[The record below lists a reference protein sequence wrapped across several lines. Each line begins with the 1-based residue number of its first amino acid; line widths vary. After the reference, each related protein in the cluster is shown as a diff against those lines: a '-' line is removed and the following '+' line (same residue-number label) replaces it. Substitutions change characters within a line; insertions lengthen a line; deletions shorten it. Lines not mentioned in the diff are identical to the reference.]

1 MTGCHS
7 CVASQGLLCLGVSGH
22 GSSVQTCSSRPI
34 PRPHLALYLAQPTRH
49 QDLQRCAMGIAI
61 VTTHMCKQR
70 PLQFT
75 WASQARSDLQGSC
88 FQAFM
93 FTFFA
98 GVPCGRN
105 ARAHTDTKEGK
116 AQANHG
122 FCRGLSLLSW
132 QRSKAGVHTVF
143 TNPTSQMIW
152 FLASVGLLLVGCCC
166 CCFCCCCAVPFCCGF
181 AGAGWLLLLVN
192 YCWLAAAGLV
202 LPAVWLLLVCCC
214 CLAAAGGML
223 LVTFCCC
230 WVVGVVLLLVGCLL
244 LLAAAAASACA
255 AKPTHL
261 LLAVVAQTLSLWQ
274 CCKLGL
280 ESIVLACLVKRGVP
294 CGD

>member
-1 MTGCHS
+1 MLVGM
-7 CVASQGLLCLGVSGH
+7 GLLCKRV
-22 GSSVQTCSSRPI
+22 
-34 PRPHLALYLAQPTRH
+34 HLAQYLAHISPSISPNPPGTRTSRGVPWG
-49 QDLQRCAMGIAI
+49 L
-61 VTTHMCKQR
+61 
-70 PLQFT
+70 PLSQHTCVSKGLFNLHGPL
-75 WASQARSDLQGSC
+75 QARSDLQGSC

-192 YCWLAAAGLV
+192 YCWLAGAG
-202 LPAVWLLLVCCC
+202 WLLLLVSCCWFVLLLFGC
-214 CLAAAGGML
+214 CWFAAARLAAA
-223 LVTFCCC
+223 V
-230 WVVGVVLLLVGCLL
+230 WPLLVGCCWLPSAAVGLLVLFLL
-244 LLAAAAASACA
+244 LLAAACCCLC
-255 AKPTHL
+255 L
-261 LLAVVAQTLSLWQ
+261 LLQSLLICCWLLLRKPYHCGSVVNWAW
-274 CCKLGL
+274 K
-280 ESIVLACLVKRGVP
+280 A
-294 CGD
+294 

>member
-1 MTGCHS
+1 
-7 CVASQGLLCLGVSGH
+7 
-22 GSSVQTCSSRPI
+22 
-34 PRPHLALYLAQPTRH
+34 
-49 QDLQRCAMGIAI
+49 
-61 VTTHMCKQR
+61 MCKKR

-75 WASQARSDLQGSC
+75 WALQARSDLQGSC
-88 FQAFM
+88 LQAFM

-105 ARAHTDTKEGK
+105 ARAQTPKK
-116 AQANHG
+116 AKRKLTMG
-122 FCRGLSLLSW
+122 FVVVLAYFW
-132 QRSKAGVHTVF
+132 QRSEAGVHTVF

-166 CCFCCCCAVPFCCGF
+166 CFCCCCAVLFCCWWLAAASCCWF
-181 AGAGWLLLLVN
+181 AGAGWLLLLVSG
-192 YCWLAAAGLV
+192 CWLRAACCLAAAGLL
-202 LPAVWLLLVCCC
+202 LPACCC

-244 LLAAAAASACA
+244 LLAAAAAAACA
-255 AKPTHL
+255 TKPTHL

-274 CCKLGL
+274 CPVVNWAWKAWFWLRWP
-280 ESIVLACLVKRGVP
+280 VW
-294 CGD
+294 